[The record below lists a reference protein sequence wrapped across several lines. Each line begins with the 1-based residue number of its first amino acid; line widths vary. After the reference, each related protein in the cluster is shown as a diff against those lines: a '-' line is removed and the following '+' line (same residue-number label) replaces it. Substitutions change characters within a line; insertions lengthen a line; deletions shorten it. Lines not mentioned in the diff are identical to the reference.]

1 MVIDQPIL
9 DAVLADLQ
17 IGYAEI
23 LGQND
28 FDLLKGIYED
38 FKPKD
43 TENQRFLDLLHG
55 LYLLEYRNAVQW
67 YDLNPIVKDLL
78 EQEGVLDGAATG

>member
-1 MVIDQPIL
+1 M
-9 DAVLADLQ
+9 
-17 IGYAEI
+17 
-23 LGQND
+23 
-28 FDLLKGIYED
+28 GIYND

-55 LYLLEYRNAVQW
+55 LYILEYRDSASNKAVHW

-78 EQEGVLDGAATG
+78 VQEGVLDGATPR